1 MKLIIDTNRIIAAL
15 IKNSYTRRII
25 LSRKFEFV
33 TLDFGFSE
41 VKKYKSYILKK
52 TKITEEEFSFIMT
65 SLFSRITVIEDN
77 KISKK
82 NYLTAKKIMGEIDEA
97 DVPFIALALQIDNK
111 GIWSDD
117 KHFLQQKKV
126 KVWSTKVLVE
136 KL

>member
-1 MKLIIDTNRIIAAL
+1 MID
-15 IKNSYTRRII
+15 
-25 LSRKFEFV
+25 
-33 TLDFGFSE
+33 
-41 VKKYKSYILKK
+41 
-52 TKITEEEFSFIMT
+52 
-65 SLFSRITVIEDN
+65 DN

-82 NYLTAKKIMGEIDEA
+82 NYLVAKKIMNEIDENG
-97 DVPFIALALQIDNK
+97 VPFLALALQVDNK

>member
-82 NYLTAKKIMGEIDEA
+82 NYLTAKKIM
-97 DVPFIALALQIDNK
+97 FIPKKINLVLLNGMDRQSIGANK
-111 GIWSDD
+111 
-117 KHFLQQKKV
+117 KF
-126 KVWSTKVLVE
+126 
-136 KL
+136 

>member
-1 MKLIIDTNRIIAAL
+1 MKLIVDTNRIIAAL

-65 SLFSRITVIEDN
+65 SLFSRITVIDDN

-82 NYLTAKKIMGEIDEA
+82 NYLVAKKIMNEIDEN
-97 DVPFIALALQIDNK
+97 DVPFLALALQVDNK

>member
-1 MKLIIDTNRIIAAL
+1 MKLIVDTNRIIAAL

-65 SLFSRITVIEDN
+65 SLFSRVTVIDDN

-82 NYLTAKKIMGEIDEA
+82 NYLVAKKIMNEIDEN
-97 DVPFIALALQIDNK
+97 DVPFLALALQVDNK